1 MIIDHI
7 SHIEKYGSFGPGF
20 ESGIRF
26 LLQHQND
33 PAEPVARYKLDE
45 NVDVMVNQYKT
56 KYPEES
62 NFEAHNK
69 YIDVQF
75 MLKGDEL
82 VGWAPREKLS
92 EISAAPE
99 KDYYELF
106 GESDYF
112 PLNEGYFMIFFPED
126 AHQPGLVKDHPEQ
139 VTKIVLKVRVEGNLP
154 L

>member
-45 NVDVMVNQYKT
+45 NVDVMVNQYET

-69 YIDVQF
+69 YIDVH
-75 MLKGDEL
+75 LC
-82 VGWAPREKLS
+82 
-92 EISAAPE
+92 
-99 KDYYELF
+99 
-106 GESDYF
+106 
-112 PLNEGYFMIFFPED
+112 
-126 AHQPGLVKDHPEQ
+126 
-139 VTKIVLKVRVEGNLP
+139 
-154 L
+154 